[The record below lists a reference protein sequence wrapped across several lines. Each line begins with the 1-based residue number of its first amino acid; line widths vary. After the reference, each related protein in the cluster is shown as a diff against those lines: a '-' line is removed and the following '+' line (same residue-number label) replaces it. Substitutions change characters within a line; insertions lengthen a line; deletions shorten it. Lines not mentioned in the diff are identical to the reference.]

1 MTRKEITLLI
11 ILSLINFTNIMDFM
25 IMMPLQEFLEKSF
38 EITPKQFG
46 FLVSAYA
53 FSAFAASMTASF
65 FVDRFDRKHVL
76 LFAFSGLIG
85 GTLACGFAT
94 SFNMLVTARIAA
106 GLFGGLISAQGLAI
120 VGDTFSYEKRGRA
133 MGFMMSGFA
142 LASIAGVPLGLFVA
156 TKTNWQVPFVWIGI
170 FGMIILCM
178 AYFIIPNLKEH
189 INGPAPIL
197 PTGEGENLIPSPSPV
212 ERGKTDPS
220 LPTSGTELAR
230 PSPKERGETKSRG
243 RNIFAVYQSVWK
255 DRNQQLALLMMLTL
269 IFSHFATIPFIAP
282 YLTKN
287 TGFLVEQL
295 PMMYFFGGATSL
307 FFSTFIGKMA
317 DKYGKQKIFS
327 ISLILSVIPVFLLTN
342 LRHVPFYYVLIVTTL
357 FFIVAGGR
365 FVPAQALITS
375 VVPPKLRGGFMN
387 LNSSLQQL
395 GLGLASF
402 IGGLIITK
410 NDAGELMHYD
420 IIGYISIA
428 VSMICLVVMRRVKA
442 VG

>member
-25 IMMPLQEFLEKSF
+25 IMMPLQEFLEISF

-65 FVDRFDRKHVL
+65 FVDRFDRKHTL
-76 LFAFSGLIG
+76 LAAFSGLIA
-85 GTLACGFAT
+85 GTIACGLAN
-94 SFNMLVTARIAA
+94 SYSMLIAARIVA

-120 VGDTFSYEKRGRA
+120 VGDTFTYEKRGRA

-142 LASIAGVPLGLFVA
+142 LASIAGVPLGLFIA
-156 TKTNWQVPFVWIGI
+156 TKTNWQVPFVGIGI
-170 FGMIILCM
+170 LGMIILPV
-178 AYFIIPNLKEH
+178 AYFVIPNLKTH
-189 INGPAPIL
+189 I
-197 PTGEGENLIPSPSPV
+197 TSPLTPLQ
-212 ERGKTDPS
+212 R
-220 LPTSGTELAR
+220 
-230 PSPKERGETKSRG
+230 RGESRLP
-243 RNIFAVYQSVWK
+243 RNIFALYQGVWK

-287 TGFLVEQL
+287 TGFLLEQL
-295 PMMYFFGGATSL
+295 PLMYFFGGATSL
-307 FFSTFIGKMA
+307 FFSPFIGKMA
-317 DKYGKQKIFS
+317 DKYGKHKIFS

-342 LRHVPFYYVLIVTTL
+342 LPHVPYYWVLTVTTL

-375 VVPPKLRGGFMN
+375 VVPPNLRGGFMN

-402 IGGLIITK
+402 IGGMIISK
-410 NDAGELMHYD
+410 NEAGEMLNYN
-420 IIGYISIA
+420 IIGYISII
-428 VSMICLVVMRRVKA
+428 VSMICLVVMRKVK
-442 VG
+442 VVE